1 MQRQEILDLIKRY
14 NAGTCSDD
22 ERSLI
27 EDWYLKFEQKGL
39 KDLPYEEREADLN
52 KIWNA
57 LPIHRTKTR
66 QINLW
71 YRMAAAA
78 VILLFLSVG
87 IYLVSDSS
95 RKQQQVIQTIARTLT
110 PGGNKAVLTLSNGK
124 QVVLTGALNGQLAK
138 QNNTAITKTAEG
150 AVVYNE
156 NPLDSSGSKGML
168 VYNTM
173 TTPMGGTYALTLSDG
188 TRVTL
193 DAASSIRY
201 PVVFNG
207 AERKVEITGQA
218 YFEVAHN
225 KLKPFRVTTNG
236 QTVEVL
242 GTHFNINA
250 YADEGSTKTTLLEG
264 SVKVSK
270 AGLAALLKPG
280 QQSTTLSNDAT
291 IAVKE
296 ADTETAVA
304 WKDGLFRFKRADLQT
319 VMRQF
324 ARWYNVEVVYDGK
337 IPHVAITG
345 KVQRKASAF
354 QVLQTLNKLDIKFK
368 MEGKKITIL

>member
-1 MQRQEILDLIKRY
+1 MQRQEMLDLIKRY

-22 ERSLI
+22 EHSLI
-27 EDWYLKFEQKGL
+27 EDWYLQFEHKEL
-39 KDLPYEEREADLN
+39 KDLSYEEREADLN
-52 KIWNA
+52 KIWSA

-87 IYLVSDSS
+87 IYLLSDSS
-95 RKQQQVIQTIARTLT
+95 RGQQQVIQTIARTLS

-138 QNNTAITKTAEG
+138 QNNMAITKTAEG

-156 NPLDSSGSKGML
+156 DPLDSSGSKGML

-201 PVVFNG
+201 PVLFNG

-270 AGLAALLKPG
+270 AGLVALLKLG
-280 QQSTTLSNDAT
+280 QQSAILSNDAAIT
-291 IAVKE
+291 VKE

-324 ARWYNVEVVYDGK
+324 ARWYNVEVAYDGK
-337 IPHVAITG
+337 IPQVAITG
-345 KVQRKASAF
+345 KVQRKANAA
-354 QVLQTLNKLDIKFK
+354 QVLQILNKLDIKFK
-368 MEGKKITIL
+368 MEGNKITIL